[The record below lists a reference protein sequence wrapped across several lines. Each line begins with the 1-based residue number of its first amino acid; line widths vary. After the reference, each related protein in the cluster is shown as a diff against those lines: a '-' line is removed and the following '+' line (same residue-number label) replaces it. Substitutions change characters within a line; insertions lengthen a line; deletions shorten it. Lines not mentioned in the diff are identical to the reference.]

1 MKRNWILCLLLV
13 LALLLLAGC
22 SIRTVEDMYKLP
34 KRSEEFTNLQS
45 VMDQAM
51 AGLDYSAPISGEH
64 QQTVQM
70 SDLDG
75 DGNVE
80 YILFAKGSAEK
91 PLQIFIFSGDGES
104 YALVDTIE
112 CSGTAFEQVEYV
124 RMNDRAGYEL
134 VVGRQVS
141 EDVLRSVS
149 VYSMVDG
156 QMEQLMTANYSK
168 FLCSDMDSDG
178 SSDLLILRPDD
189 SASNS
194 GVAELY
200 SAEGDSMTRSAQVNM
215 SAPADKIKRIILGKL
230 HGGLTAAFVA
240 SHVEPNAIITDVY
253 AVVDGT
259 FTNVSF
265 SNESGTS
272 VQTLRNYYVYAD
284 DIDNDGI
291 LELPSLITM
300 RLPLDEKSAENQHII
315 RWYSMT
321 PKGEEVDKMYTYHN
335 FVGGWYLQLDDRIAE
350 RIAVSQKGNSYEF
363 GVWDPEYTTFERL
376 MTGYVLTG
384 QKREEQAREDNR
396 FVVYRSESTVYAAKL
411 EVASS
416 AYGITKDSVI
426 KAFHLILQDWNTGE
440 T

>member
-1 MKRNWILCLLLV
+1 MVRKIAILILLAAACLLT
-13 LALLLLAGC
+13 GC
-22 SIRTVEDMYKLP
+22 ATLTVDQMYCIP
-34 KRSEEFTNLQS
+34 KRPQSFSDLQS
-45 VMDQAM
+45 VIDAAM
-51 AGLDYSAPISGEH
+51 EGMDYSAPRAGEH

-70 SDLDG
+70 ADLDG
-75 DGNVE
+75 DGIRE
-80 YILFAKGSAEK
+80 YLVFARDGGDKSLKILIFAQKENDYVHTDTLECTGSSFERVVYTQ
-91 PLQIFIFSGDGES
+91 LDSSEGLELLVGCQLDG
-104 YALVDTIE
+104 
-112 CSGTAFEQVEYV
+112 QVP
-124 RMNDRAGYEL
+124 
-134 VVGRQVS
+134 
-141 EDVLRSVS
+141 RSVS
-149 VYSMVDG
+149 VYGYGNDRLQQVMMSNYTEFLTCDLNEDG
-156 QMEQLMTANYSK
+156 AKELM
-168 FLCSDMDSDG
+168 
-178 SSDLLILRPDD
+178 IL
-189 SASNS
+189 SALAEGPER
-194 GVAELY
+194 GVATLY
-200 SAEGDSMTRSAQVNM
+200 TMENGTMARSNEALLSGPVDNL
-215 SAPADKIKRIILGKL
+215 KRIILGDL
-230 HGGLTAAFVA
+230 HGGIPAVFVG
-240 SHVEPNAIITDVY
+240 STVDESTIMTDVY
-253 AVVDGT
+253 ALVDGVL
-259 FTNVSF
+259 TNVSL
-265 SNESGTS
+265 SAESGTS

-335 FVGGWYLQLDDRIAE
+335 FVGGWYLQLDDRIAQ
-350 RIAVSQKGNSYEF
+350 RIAVCQKGNSYEF

-396 FVVYRSESTVYAAKL
+396 FVVYRSESTVYAANL